1 MKKLSKLLLVDD
13 EPDIIS
19 LVKSNLERTHEFE
32 IDAFIDPI
40 SALQNFKSSF
50 YHLLLL
56 DVRMQHM
63 DGFELYNNI
72 KKLDNKAKVCFFSAS
87 EPPTEKYKKL
97 ISEIKEN
104 KKFHFIQ
111 KPISMQNMLENIRSI
126 LS

>member
-1 MKKLSKLLLVDD
+1 
-13 EPDIIS
+13 
-19 LVKSNLERTHEFE
+19 
-32 IDAFIDPI
+32 
-40 SALQNFKSSF
+40 
-50 YHLLLL
+50 
-56 DVRMQHM
+56 MQHM

-87 EPPTEKYKKL
+87 EPPAEKYKEF